1 MGLASKIQAA
11 QGSAPPPQPAVQYAQ
26 PPVNQQQQYG
36 RTQPGQPAQPA
47 QPAQPPLAQQQY
59 GQPPN
64 QQQYGQQ
71 QYPQQQYGQQTNP
84 FSQPGQQQYGQQPGQ
99 QPGQQQYG
107 RPPSQQQ
114 YNQPPGQQQYP
125 QSPAQ
130 QQYGQ
135 RQTQQQYGQ
144 QTNPFNQPGQQ
155 QGQYSQPQYGQTQ
168 QRPSSGVYGQ
178 PPQQGQPG
186 YNQPAPAAGGVNVN
200 NLVTILQKA
209 VQENN
214 LSAFYPPQ
222 SLQQIAARVA
232 PHITTIAAKWSIP
245 MEIAVDL
252 VRLALY
258 DIIMFVDDSGSMSF
272 EENGER
278 IDDLKV
284 ILSRTAYVASLMDY
298 DGLEVRFMNNNVEG
312 NGLRTEPEVSQ
323 LISQVNFRG
332 LTPLGT
338 NLQAKVI
345 EPLVLR
351 PARSN
356 ALKKPVMVITITDGQ
371 PAGEPSN
378 QVFRVIKDTKSS
390 MLRTP
395 YGPGAIAFQF
405 AQVGN
410 DLRARDFLAQLDTD
424 PEVGAMVD
432 CTSNFEVEQ
441 DEMAKQGVV
450 LDPSTWLVKM
460 MLGAIDP
467 SYDAQD
473 E

>member
-1 MGLASKIQAA
+1 
-11 QGSAPPPQPAVQYAQ
+11 
-26 PPVNQQQQYG
+26 
-36 RTQPGQPAQPA
+36 
-47 QPAQPPLAQQQY
+47 
-59 GQPPN
+59 
-64 QQQYGQQ
+64 
-71 QYPQQQYGQQTNP
+71 
-84 FSQPGQQQYGQQPGQ
+84 
-99 QPGQQQYG
+99 
-107 RPPSQQQ
+107 
-114 YNQPPGQQQYP
+114 
-125 QSPAQ
+125 
-130 QQYGQ
+130 
-135 RQTQQQYGQ
+135 
-144 QTNPFNQPGQQ
+144 
-155 QGQYSQPQYGQTQ
+155 
-168 QRPSSGVYGQ
+168 
-178 PPQQGQPG
+178 
-186 YNQPAPAAGGVNVN
+186 
-200 NLVTILQKA
+200 VTILQKA
-209 VQENN
+209 VQENG
-214 LSAFYPPQ
+214 LTAFYPPQ

-258 DIIMFVDDSGSMSF
+258 DIVMFVDDSGSMSF

-278 IDDLKV
+278 IDDLKL
-284 ILSRTAYVASLMDY
+284 ILNRTAYVASLMDY

-323 LISQVNFRG
+323 LISQVSFRG

-441 DEMAKQGVV
+441 DEMAKQGVT